1 MSIASE
7 ISRLQTAKTNI
18 KSAIEAK
25 GVTVGSVL
33 LSDYAFKVAAISQG
47 IDTSDATATAADI
60 IKDKTAYA
68 NGVKLTGTL
77 ESLDWIRPFDW
88 LEIDSLVTAGEQ
100 KTVGLYAIYPND
112 NTLGMTNKVAFTVTG
127 NHTIDWGDGSALE
140 NVNSNVQAE
149 HAYDYDTISSATAC
163 SRGYRQVRI
172 TITPQSGQ
180 NITNL
185 QFGKKH
191 STIVHGRI
199 FSQWLDINISGTELT
214 TFRFS
219 ETSYANLLEKVK
231 VYQVTNKCTS
241 CANMFRDCSSLQSLN
256 LSSFNTAA
264 VTSMATMFFNCYSMQ
279 SLNLS
284 SFNTAAVTNMTSM
297 FSACNSLQSLN
308 LSSFNTAAVTNM
320 ASMFSACSSLQS
332 LNLSSFNTAA
342 VLSMASMFGG
352 CSSLQYIDLS
362 SFNTAAVTSMQ
373 SMFQNCSSLQSLN
386 LSSFNTAAVT
396 SMAYMFQYCY
406 SLQSI
411 DFSATNVGAV
421 TAAGNFSS
429 FTASTS
435 SLIKCRLPQ
444 AKWSFTVANNPLTAT
459 ELNLLFGDLATV
471 SGQTITITGCIGA
484 ATCDKTIAT
493 NKGWTVTG

>member
-1 MSIASE
+1 MAIQTTIAAA
-7 ISRLQTAKTNI
+7 LQDKIDAKAALKTIINNRFATNI
-18 KSAIEAK
+18 TNEKLSEYPAFLQSA
-25 GVTVGSVL
+25 
-33 LSDYAFKVAAISQG
+33 
-47 IDTSDATATAADI
+47 TSTW
-60 IKDKTAYA
+60 
-68 NGVKLTGTL
+68 V
-77 ESLDWIRPFDW
+77 RPGDW

-100 KTVGLYAIYPND
+100 KTVGLYAIYPNN

-149 HAYDYDTISSATAC
+149 HTYNYDNISSATAC

-191 STIVHGRI
+191 STIVQGRI
-199 FSQWLDINISGTELT
+199 ISQWLDINISGTELT

-219 ETSYANLLEKVK
+219 ETSYANLLEKIK

-241 CANMFRDCSSLQSLN
+241 CLNMFYS
-256 LSSFNTAA
+256 
-264 VTSMATMFFNCYSMQ
+264 CY
-279 SLNLS
+279 
-284 SFNTAAVTNMTSM
+284 
-297 FSACNSLQSLN
+297 SLQSLN

-320 ASMFSACSSLQS
+320 SSMFVSCYSLQS

-342 VLSMASMFGG
+342 VTNMSYMF
-352 CSSLQYIDLS
+352 Y
-362 SFNTAAVTSMQ
+362 
-373 SMFQNCSSLQSLN
+373 NCSSLQSLN

-396 SMAYMFQYCY
+396 NMSYMFYNCY
-406 SLQSI
+406 SLQSLNI
-411 DFSATNVGAV
+411 SSFNTAAVTNMSYMFVSCYSLQSLNLSSFNTAAVTNMSYMFYNCSSLQSLNLSSFNTAAVTNITYMFYNCTSLQSLDLSATNVGAV
-421 TAAGNFSS
+421 TPVGNFAN
-429 FTASTS
+429 FTSGTT

-444 AKWSFTVANNPLTAT
+444 VKWSFTVAGNPLTAA

-471 SGQTITITGCIGA
+471 SGQTITITGCTGA

>member
-33 LSDYAFKVAAISQG
+33 LSDYASKVAAISQG
-47 IDTSDATATAADI
+47 VDTSDATATAADI

-100 KTVGLYAIYPND
+100 KTVGLYAIYPNVND
-112 NTLGMTNKVAFTVTG
+112 YGMTNKVAFTVTG

-149 HAYDYDTISSATAC
+149 HAYNYDSISSSTAC

-191 STIVHGRI
+191 STIVQGRI
-199 FSQWLDINISGTELT
+199 ISQWLDINISGTELT

-231 VYQVTNKCTS
+231 VQQTTNKCTS
-241 CANMFRDCSSLQSLN
+241 CTYMFQNCYSLQSLN

-264 VTSMATMFFNCYSMQ
+264 VTNMSNMFQNCYSLQ

-297 FSACNSLQSLN
+297 FYNCTSLQSLN

-320 ASMFSACSSLQS
+320 TYMF
-332 LNLSSFNTAA
+332 
-342 VLSMASMFGG
+342 
-352 CSSLQYIDLS
+352 Y
-362 SFNTAAVTSMQ
+362 
-373 SMFQNCSSLQSLN
+373 NCSSLQSLN

-396 SMAYMFQYCY
+396 NMSNMFQNCY
-406 SLQSI
+406 SLQSLNLSSFNTAAVTNMGSMFSGCSSLQKI
-411 DFSATNVGAV
+411 DLSGTNVGAV
-421 TAAGNFSS
+421 TSVGNFGS
-429 FTASTS
+429 FTNGTT

-444 AKWSFTVANNPLTAT
+444 AKWNFTVANNPLSAT

-471 SGQTITITGCIGA
+471 SGQTITITGCTGA